1 MPGGDQS
8 ALRRSASAQCLQ
20 QGRAGASRGCKKKL
34 LKRPGRRFYFRLA
47 ALLGCTV
54 RELTNRLDAAELVEW
69 IAYDQLEPFGEGRLV
84 LQQAMMM
91 RQQAGRDANVETTDL
106 VPYFRPP
113 PPPPAVELS
122 ESERRA
128 LSDRMTLFFKR
139 KAGVA

>member
-1 MPGGDQS
+1 M
-8 ALRRSASAQCLQ
+8 
-20 QGRAGASRGCKKKL
+20 
-34 LKRPGRRFYFRLA
+34 
-47 ALLGCTV
+47 
-54 RELTNRLDAAELVEW
+54 
-69 IAYDQLEPFGEGRLV
+69 EPFGEGRLV

>member
-1 MPGGDQS
+1 
-8 ALRRSASAQCLQ
+8 
-20 QGRAGASRGCKKKL
+20 
-34 LKRPGRRFYFRLA
+34 
-47 ALLGCTV
+47 
-54 RELTNRLDAAELVEW
+54 
-69 IAYDQLEPFGEGRLV
+69 LEPFGEGRLV

-122 ESERRA
+122 ESERRT